1 MEFNALQ
8 SLFGIKNNKLSRKTL
23 SIKSGDFPDSLNTF
37 FTLGYDNRAVNLT
50 SIQLVECNEENQFI
64 HIKGKGAYLNVP
76 DVEANLQ
83 SWIDD
88 SGDIQLVIS
97 YKLLNENPGP
107 SDWKFSKSFPEL
119 PETADENEFL
129 LFNRQTGET
138 WQQKRVPLDDF
149 YFFNASFVVSS
160 GALTDP
166 LSQRELN
173 AGINF
178 IGMVRPEGPVAIA
191 ANAFQVTTEL
201 PVSGTIRLPIQ
212 GETPTELKTRF
223 LHDGNSSFS
232 PELFPWSVADQFEDG
247 LPGVLLSIEADIN
260 SSFGKNAVKI
270 SGDSLMVYTPI
281 SDEWTLTSTY
291 PEFRPVQA
299 FTGSVELPGA
309 DISANLS
316 MPYEPGIDQWYG
328 IAECEGLSLSNLSSM
343 AGISGSKDGFMGHLP
358 EELQKLGKGLG
369 KLELVGFSMLV
380 DYTRLNDIAV
390 KDITAVVGMPELN
403 WEIWPDRFELTGIA
417 CTFNVRHPFSSTE
430 RRTTARL
437 TAKMDIG
444 GVACSVTA
452 DSSDGFALYAQMDNG
467 ESIPL
472 GKLIKKHAP
481 DIPIPGEMT
490 VSTLKLGVEPGKSYT
505 MAMAMDGE
513 DGSFPIPIG
522 PTTLEV
528 DNVSMYVAYHQGQGF
543 AGSVSGKA
551 VLNNNVLRLTYNTPG
566 DVLIY
571 SYIPKTSLSEM
582 LSTFTAGELSLPKSF
597 DLDFEN
603 NTIQLQK
610 AGSDYT
616 FLLATE
622 VDDIGTLAL
631 HIGKQS
637 GQWGSAFGLALNE
650 PKLSKLPGLQS
661 LKVIDDKLTLSQL
674 TLLVSSFDSPG
685 FTFPELASFSNPS
698 LNSSSIPMPASG
710 GVVKGFNGHATLM
723 LDTEA
728 KDMKL
733 LKQILGLDPSLQV
746 TVQVATNPSDATR
759 LFTSIST
766 DLLGKYPLAAQF
778 GFMTEKGQVSLY
790 LAGQL
795 TVKIQKQPVN
805 FNMAMSLLP
814 GGIYFAGSATG
825 TINFGNVK
833 LSNMGLAMG
842 INWGGIPSL
851 GIAAQIDTKSFSS
864 SIAVIADSTDPSK
877 SVLAG
882 SISQLSLADITKEF
896 AKVARLPKEV
906 NQTFKSIKLRS
917 VRTFTIAASTVAA
930 LDDKDYS
937 AVSAA
942 FSAEGV
948 SIPAS
953 EQMLLIVVR
962 KKGRI
967 WSLTDMSQGMRHY
980 TVTLKGK
987 ALEAAITPQLYI
999 APTGARMGELTFTQ
1013 GYFLSGCLQIL
1024 GQRWATQVE
1033 ISDRK
1038 GIAATSYMTKPLQI
1052 ANKDFFRFTDYD
1064 NKKGPM
1070 ISLSSFK
1077 QPRHEI
1083 EELRNPHM
1091 ALSGRLRLLGQ
1102 ESAAFANI
1110 TAKGVDIIVESDT
1123 TVTLSES
1130 FISGRYDL
1138 DWKIQGSLGSITDMF
1153 LSGAINFLLN
1163 GKFDLAKLLNVRA
1176 NLGKLKINTSA
1187 YADVEM
1193 GYQSNKAYIDLDG
1206 RFAFAGESFSFN
1218 IEAAANNAQ
1227 MTKLSKLVLNEIKTV
1242 VTNLYDT
1249 AEEWLSALDDGI
1261 VEISKAAGT
1270 VGKAL
1275 KSGYKQTSKEA
1286 TQLLNKSGRTAEQI
1300 GSELKNGFNTSAQ
1313 NAARLLKD
1321 VGHNADN
1328 VTRMLQKSYGS
1339 SRKDIAK
1346 TLKGIGHNA
1355 NTVAKSLKNVTKA
1368 SPSVIAKEMKAAG
1381 INANEIGNALKGIGQ
1396 TDEAVGKLLK
1406 SAGFAVKDVSK
1417 VLKNT
1422 LRVDSE
1428 KAAKY
1433 LRSAGFSSKDIAKML
1448 KAGDLWNKG
1457 HKSVAKAM
1465 KKAGYGKGTVKSAMK
1480 SAGFAKKKIEQAFSW
1495 LKF

>member
-1 MEFNALQ
+1 MDFNALS
-8 SLFGIKNNKLSRKTL
+8 SLFGIKNNAINRKTL
-23 SIKSGDFPDSLNTF
+23 TLNSADLPESLSTF
-37 FTLGYDNRAVNLT
+37 FTQGYDNRAVNLT
-50 SIQLVECNEENQFI
+50 AIQLIECSEDKQFI
-64 HIKGKGAYLNVP
+64 QIKGKGAYLNVP
-76 DVEANLQ
+76 DAEANLQ

-88 SGDIQLVIS
+88 DGNVQLVIS

-107 SDWKFSKSFPEL
+107 NGWRFSKSFPEL
-119 PETADENEFL
+119 PQTADENEFL
-129 LFNRQTGET
+129 LFNRQTGES
-138 WQQKRVPLDDF
+138 WQPRRVPLDDF
-149 YFFNASFVVSS
+149 QFFNASFVVSS
-160 GALTDP
+160 GTLTDP
-166 LSQRELN
+166 LSQRELHS
-173 AGINF
+173 GINF

-201 PVSGTIRLPIQ
+201 PVSGTIRLPVQ
-212 GETPTELKTRF
+212 GETPLTLKNRF
-223 LHDGNSSFS
+223 LQDGKNY
-232 PELFPWSVADQFEDG
+232 LFPWNIADQFEDG
-247 LPGVLLSIEADIN
+247 LPGILLSIEVDIN
-260 SSFGKNAVKI
+260 SSFGRKAVNI
-270 SGDSLMVYTPI
+270 NGDSLMVYTPI
-281 SDEWTLTSTY
+281 SDEWVLTNTN
-291 PEFRPVQA
+291 PAFRPAQA
-299 FTGSVELPGA
+299 FSGSVELPGA
-309 DISANLS
+309 DISANIS

-328 IAECEGLSLSNLSSM
+328 IAECEGLSLADLSSM
-343 AGISGSKDGFMGHLP
+343 AGISGSKNGFLGHLP
-358 EELQKLGKGLG
+358 GEVQKLGKGLG
-369 KLELVGFSMLV
+369 KLELSGFSLLV
-380 DYTRLNDIAV
+380 DYTELNNINVSDS
-390 KDITAVVGMPELN
+390 TVVIGMPDLN
-403 WEIWPDRFELTGIA
+403 WEIWPNRFELTEIA
-417 CTFNVRHPFSSTE
+417 FTFKVRNPFSSPDRQTS
-430 RRTTARL
+430 TKMTAR
-437 TAKMDIG
+437 MDVA

-452 DSSDGFALYAQMDNG
+452 SSSDDFALYAQMDSG

-472 GKLIKKHAP
+472 GQLLKKHAP
-481 DIPIPGEMT
+481 DIPIPAEMT
-490 VSTLKLGVEPGKSYT
+490 VSALRLGVEPGKSYS

-522 PTTLEV
+522 PATLDV
-528 DNVSMYVAYHQGQGF
+528 DNVSMYVAYQQNQGF
-543 AGSVSGKA
+543 SGSVSGKA
-551 VLNNNVLRLTYNTPG
+551 VLNKNVLRLTYNTPG

-571 SYIPKTSLSEM
+571 SYIPKTSLSEI
-582 LSTFTAGELSLPKSF
+582 LGTLTAGELSLPKSF
-597 DLDFEN
+597 DLDFED

-610 AGSDYT
+610 SGTDYT

-622 VDDIGTLAL
+622 VDDVGTLAL

-637 GQWGSAFGLALNE
+637 GQWGSAFGLALSE
-650 PKLSKLPGLQS
+650 PKLSTLPGLEA

-710 GVVKGFNGHATLM
+710 GVVKGFNGHATLV

-728 KDMKL
+728 RDMKL
-733 LKQILGLDPSLQV
+733 LKQVLGLDPSLQV
-746 TVQVATNPSDATR
+746 TLQVAADPSDATR
-759 LFTSIST
+759 LFTSITT

-778 GFMTEKGQVSLY
+778 GFMTEKGLVSLY

-833 LSNMGLAMG
+833 LSNLGLAMG

-851 GIAAQIDTKSFSS
+851 GIAAQIDTKSFNS
-864 SIAVIADSTDPSK
+864 SIAVIADSTDPSR

-896 AKVARLPKEV
+896 AKVARLPKEI

-917 VRTFTIAASTVAA
+917 VRTFSIATGTVSA
-930 LDDKDYS
+930 LNDKDHA

-942 FSAEGV
+942 FSAADV
-948 SIPAS
+948 TIPAS
-953 EQMLLIVVR
+953 EEMLLIVVR

-980 TVTLKGK
+980 TVTLKEK
-987 ALEAAITPQLYI
+987 MLEVAVTPQLYI

-1038 GIAATSYMTKPLQI
+1038 GIAATSYMTRPLQI
-1052 ANKDFFRFTDYD
+1052 ASKDFFRFSDYD

-1083 EELRNPHM
+1083 EALRNPHM

-1110 TAKGVDIIVESDT
+1110 NAKGVDIIVESDT
-1123 TVTLSES
+1123 TITLNES

-1138 DWKIQGSLGSITDMF
+1138 DWKIEGSLGSLTDMF

-1163 GKFDLAKLLNVRA
+1163 GKFELAKLLNVKA
-1176 NLGKLKINTSA
+1176 DLGKLKINTSA
-1187 YADVEM
+1187 KTDVEM
-1193 GYQSNKAYIDLDG
+1193 GYQNNKAYIDLDG
-1206 RFAFAGESFSFN
+1206 RFAFAGDSFSFN
-1218 IEAAANNAQ
+1218 IEASAKNAQ
-1227 MTKLSKLVLNEIKTV
+1227 MAKLGKLVLNEVKAI
-1242 VTNLYDT
+1242 VTSLYDT
-1249 AEEWLSALDDGI
+1249 AEEWLNALDDGV

-1300 GSELKNGFNTSAQ
+1300 GNELKNGFNTSAQ
-1313 NAARLLKD
+1313 NAAKLLKD
-1321 VGHNADN
+1321 VGQDADN
-1328 VTRMLQKSYGS
+1328 ITRMLQKSYRS
-1339 SRKDIAK
+1339 SRKDIAR
-1346 TLKGIGHNA
+1346 TLKGIGHSA
-1355 NTVAKSLKNVTKA
+1355 NTVAKSLKKVTGA

-1381 INANEIGNALKGIGQ
+1381 INANEIGSALKSIGQ

-1406 SAGFAVKDVSK
+1406 GAGFAVKDVSK
-1417 VLKNT
+1417 VLKHT

-1433 LRSAGFSSKDIAKML
+1433 LKSAGFGSNDIAKML
-1448 KAGDLWNKG
+1448 KARDLWNKG
-1457 HKSVAKAM
+1457 HKSIAKAM
-1465 KKAGYGKGTVKSAMK
+1465 KKAGFGKSTVKSAMK
-1480 SAGFAKKKIEQAFSW
+1480 SAGIAKKKIEEAFSW